1 MVHVVLRVVSDLPG
15 LGVHRREKTP
25 ESSGGLWPAATLVL
39 GPVVLPVYFAKRN
52 LQAGEV
58 REGGTGWNV
67 IKNFALF
74 WTLTVAVGA
83 VAGMVNAGQV
93 ADRATTQAQKA
104 GAALGASLGMGMI
117 FMLWFVVL
125 AAALI
130 LGLFLKKSSIVE
142 HGPTGPLAQATA
154 VE

>member
-1 MVHVVLRVVSDLPG
+1 MWYFMLYLAFAVWVFIDAKKRMNQPVG
-15 LGVHRREKTP
+15 
-25 ESSGGLWPAATLVL
+25 WPAATFLL
-39 GPVVLPVYFAKRN
+39 GPIVLPVYFAKRN
-52 LQAGEV
+52 LKEGEV

-74 WTLTVAVGA
+74 WTLTIAVGA
-83 VAGMVNAGQV
+83 IAGMVNAGQV

-104 GAALGASLGMGMI
+104 GAALGATLGMGMI
-117 FMLWFVVL
+117 FVLWLGVVT
-125 AAALI
+125 AALI

-142 HGPTGPLAQATA
+142 HGPTGPLVQATT

>member
-1 MVHVVLRVVSDLPG
+1 M
-15 LGVHRREKTP
+15 
-25 ESSGGLWPAATLVL
+25 
-39 GPVVLPVYFAKRN
+39 LPVYFAKRN
-52 LQAGEV
+52 LKVGEV

-83 VAGMVNAGQV
+83 IAGMVNAGQV

-104 GAALGASLGMGMI
+104 GAALGAILDISMI
-117 FMLWFVVL
+117 FVLWFVML

>member
-1 MVHVVLRVVSDLPG
+1 MWYFVLYLAFAVWVFTDAKKRMNHPIG
-15 LGVHRREKTP
+15 
-25 ESSGGLWPAATLVL
+25 WPAATFVL

-52 LQAGEV
+52 LKVGEV

-74 WTLTVAVGA
+74 WTLTVAAGA
-83 VAGMVNAGQV
+83 IAGMANAGQTV
-93 ADRATTQAQKA
+93 DRAATQAQKA
-104 GAALGASLGMGMI
+104 GAALGATLGMGMI
-117 FMLWFVVL
+117 FVLWFAVL

-130 LGLFLKKSSIVE
+130 LGLFLGKSSIVE

>member
-1 MVHVVLRVVSDLPG
+1 MLYLAFAVWVFTDAKKRMNPPMG
-15 LGVHRREKTP
+15 
-25 ESSGGLWPAATLVL
+25 WPAATLVF

-52 LQAGEV
+52 LKAGEV

-74 WTLTVAVGA
+74 WTLTVTVGA
-83 VAGMVNAGQV
+83 IAGMVNAGQV

-117 FMLWFVVL
+117 FVLWFAVL

-142 HGPTGPLAQATA
+142 HGPTGPLAQAAT

>member
-1 MVHVVLRVVSDLPG
+1 MWYFALYLAFAVWVFIDARKRLNHPIG
-15 LGVHRREKTP
+15 
-25 ESSGGLWPAATLVL
+25 WPAATAVL

-52 LQAGEV
+52 LKTGEV

-83 VAGMVNAGQV
+83 IAGMVNAGQV

-104 GAALGASLGMGMI
+104 GAALGATLGMGMI
-117 FMLWFVVL
+117 FVLWFVVL

>member
-1 MVHVVLRVVSDLPG
+1 MWYFVLYLAFAVWVFMDAKKRMNHPIG
-15 LGVHRREKTP
+15 
-25 ESSGGLWPAATLVL
+25 WPAATFVL

-52 LQAGEV
+52 LKVGEV

-83 VAGMVNAGQV
+83 MAGMVNAGQV

-104 GAALGASLGMGMI
+104 GAALGATLGQVYLMVD
-117 FMLWFVVL
+117 FRQQDFV
-125 AAALI
+125 I
-130 LGLFLKKSSIVE
+130 YRN
-142 HGPTGPLAQATA
+142 PATL
-154 VE
+154 